1 MSKPR
6 WVFRILAAGVSIAL
20 LASAC
25 SGEAQDMDPRA
36 TLIDAASRTLAARS
50 FHVDSVLTY
59 HGEEHQG
66 EADYVAPDRFSMVGF
81 GGQEAKS
88 ITIGRDNYV
97 DALDPGHFYAYRW
110 PCDFRVET
118 FFPTLGV
125 VRFAEDVHL
134 DGNTYVFTMEG
145 EGEPEGEA
153 QIENGYLVFLSLNSR
168 LAAQAET
175 VQERYAIS
183 DFGGDIRI
191 ERPPASQVDAEP
203 ESDVIV
209 GDSRSNMDCSTAWEP
224 PPV

>member
-1 MSKPR
+1 MSEPR
-6 WVFRILAAGVSIAL
+6 SVFRILASGVSIAL

-25 SGEAQDMDPRA
+25 SGEAQDMGPRA
-36 TLIDAASRTLAARS
+36 TLIDAASRTLAAKS

-59 HGEEHQG
+59 NGEEHQG

-88 ITIGRDNYV
+88 ITIGKDNYV

-110 PCDFRVET
+110 PCDFSVET

-125 VRFAEDVHL
+125 VRLAKEVQL
-134 DGNTYVFTMEG
+134 DGDTYEFTLEG

-153 QIENGYLVFLSLNSR
+153 RIENGYVVFLSLSSS
-168 LAAQAET
+168 LAVEAER

-183 DFGGDIRI
+183 DFGADIRI
-191 ERPPASQVDAEP
+191 ERPPASQVDEEP

-209 GDSRSNMDCSTAWEP
+209 GDSRSHTDCSAAWEP
-224 PPV
+224 PA